1 MQTTPQRYSLTK
13 YDQQISV
20 LFFAVLR
27 ERAGTQSVVIEAV
40 QNMTVDEAV
49 AAARKAAP
57 NDPQPGTSVMMAL
70 NSEYVR
76 GDQVVKAGDE
86 IALIPPVSGGSN
98 DIRTDLDWVFITP
111 DQLDEKPLTEFVTTG
126 NDGAVVTFL
135 GVTRDH
141 NEGRNVEYLDYEAYQ
156 PMAENKIAEII
167 VEMRAKWELGKIAI
181 AHRTGR
187 VDIGETSMVV
197 AVGSAHRRPAF
208 ESALYFV
215 DRLKEIVPVWKKELF
230 VGGELWIGDT
240 PGSGK
245 PVESDD

>member
-1 MQTTPQRYSLTK
+1 MPTTPKRSSLTNS
-13 YDQQISV
+13 DQQISV

-40 QNMTVDEAV
+40 EDMTVDEAV

-70 NSEYVR
+70 NNEYVK

-126 NDGAVVTFL
+126 IDGAVVTFL

-245 PVESDD
+245 PVE